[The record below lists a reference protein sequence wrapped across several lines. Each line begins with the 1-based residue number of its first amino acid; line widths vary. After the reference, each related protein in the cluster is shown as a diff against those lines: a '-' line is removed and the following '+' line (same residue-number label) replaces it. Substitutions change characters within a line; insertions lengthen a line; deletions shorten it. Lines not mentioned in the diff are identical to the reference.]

1 MKGIIRA
8 SIAALLLCPHA
19 LFAQALPADY
29 QSVLT
34 TLDRKGDFKDNV
46 LKINI
51 PRSDLAVTVAGVKT
65 PTPFG
70 FGGWVAMT
78 KGEQG
83 MEVLMG
89 DLVLTQDEVNPVMSA
104 LLDNGLEVTA
114 LHNHFFWE
122 EPRVYY
128 MHIHGHG
135 RAETLAGQLKPALDL
150 IGKGATATPAPASDV
165 TATSSS
171 GQLDSARVAQIVGKE
186 GEQTGAVYKI
196 TVGRNDLTLTE
207 MGAPINARMGLN
219 TWAAFTGTNEHAAI
233 AGDVAMLSSEVT
245 PVLKAL
251 RKNGL
256 EVVAIHH
263 HMLQTQPTIFFL
275 HYWGTGTAE
284 KLATGF
290 REALA
295 ELGKSLAVPRVLFIC
310 PHGAAKSVLASS
322 YFRQMAKDRGLNV
335 HVDFAGTEPDPQ
347 LSPKAVERLN
357 ARGYMP
363 PSGSPRKVTREE
375 LASADLVI
383 SIGCEVDGLA
393 PEPAKVR
400 HWDDVPSPSDDF
412 DRADDVILERVT
424 QLVAELA
431 AEQRKH

>member
-1 MKGIIRA
+1 
-8 SIAALLLCPHA
+8 
-19 LFAQALPADY
+19 
-29 QSVLT
+29 
-34 TLDRKGDFKDNV
+34 
-46 LKINI
+46 
-51 PRSDLAVTVAGVKT
+51 
-65 PTPFG
+65 
-70 FGGWVAMT
+70 
-78 KGEQG
+78 
-83 MEVLMG
+83 
-89 DLVLTQDEVNPVMSA
+89 VMSA

-150 IGKGATATPAPASDV
+150 IGKGTTATPAPAPDT

-171 GQLDSARVAQIVGKE
+171 GQLDSSRVSQIVGKA
-186 GEQTGAVYKI
+186 GEQTGAVYKV

-219 TWAAFTGTNEHAAI
+219 TWAAFTGTNEQAAI